1 MKNWLFLSLAILS
14 ETIATL
20 ALKSSEGFSK
30 LWPSILVVI
39 GYGLAFYFLA
49 QTLRTI
55 PIGIAYAIWS
65 GVGIVLIALV
75 NYFFFGQKLDMPAL
89 LGIGLI
95 VSGIVVMNV
104 FSNAAGH

>member
-65 GVGIVLIALV
+65 GVGIVLIALA
-75 NYFFFGQKLDMPAL
+75 NYFLFGQKLDMPAL

-104 FSNAAGH
+104 FSNTAGH